1 MKTDDIINLYFV
13 SKFYRDVILEV
24 FNSVYFISTGF
35 CSTLQ
40 WFLFLEKSCFALVD
54 EIHCSN
60 WNLDLFDYEK
70 LLKKEFRQMSLFS
83 ICLHFLRCV
92 RSCDK
97 QKGYCQLCSRVREK
111 FFMECN
117 AFQSLC
123 LTSYGTYLGLEN
135 HNRVDLDVF
144 LSQEVPYTFNSNKC
158 CNFQYFKYPQELFAC
173 FSSLLIRMFLNC
185 VLKCFNNLLLSLSLH
200 DEKKI
205 CHIILRHA
213 QYFLNRFW
221 HESNYCYFYEFFDV
235 FDTSTCFKNSKDK
248 LKFGPCY
255 FYSCSLTVEYH

>member
-1 MKTDDIINLYFV
+1 MITEDIINLYFV
-13 SKFYRDVILEV
+13 SKFYRNVILKV
-24 FNSVYFISTGF
+24 FNRVYFISTGF

-40 WFLFLEKSCFALVD
+40 WFLFLKKSCFALVD

-60 WNLDLFDYEK
+60 WNLELFDYEK
-70 LLKKEFRQMSLFS
+70 LLKKEFKQMSLVS
-83 ICLHFLRCV
+83 ICLHFLGCV

-97 QKGYCQLCSRVREK
+97 QKGYCQLCSRVCK
-111 FFMECN
+111 IFFMECN
-117 AFQSLC
+117 AFPSLC

-144 LSQEVPYTFNSNKC
+144 LSQEVPYTFNSDKC
-158 CNFQYFKYPQELFAC
+158 CNFQYFNCLLELFAC
-173 FSSLLIRMFLNC
+173 FSSLLIRMFLKC

-213 QYFLNRFW
+213 
-221 HESNYCYFYEFFDV
+221 
-235 FDTSTCFKNSKDK
+235 
-248 LKFGPCY
+248 
-255 FYSCSLTVEYH
+255 

>member
-1 MKTDDIINLYFV
+1 MKTEDIINLCFV
-13 SKFYRDVILEV
+13 SKFYRNVILEV
-24 FNSVYFISTGF
+24 FNRVYFISTGF

-40 WFLFLEKSCFALVD
+40 WFLFLKKSCFALVD

-97 QKGYCQLCSRVREK
+97 QKGYCQLCSRVREN

-117 AFQSLC
+117 AFQNLC
-123 LTSYGTYLGLEN
+123 LTSYGTYFGLVN
-135 HNRVDLDVF
+135 YNRVDLDVF

-158 CNFQYFKYPQELFAC
+158 CNFQHFNYSQELFAC
-173 FSSLLIRMFLNC
+173 
-185 VLKCFNNLLLSLSLH
+185 
-200 DEKKI
+200 
-205 CHIILRHA
+205 
-213 QYFLNRFW
+213 
-221 HESNYCYFYEFFDV
+221 
-235 FDTSTCFKNSKDK
+235 
-248 LKFGPCY
+248 
-255 FYSCSLTVEYH
+255 